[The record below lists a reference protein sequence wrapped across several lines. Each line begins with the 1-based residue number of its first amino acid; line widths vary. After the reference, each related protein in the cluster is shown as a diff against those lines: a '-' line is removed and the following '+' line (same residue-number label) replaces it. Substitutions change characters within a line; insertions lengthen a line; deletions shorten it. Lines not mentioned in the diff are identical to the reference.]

1 MHPNQPKISS
11 AKAQELQNQREAREQ
26 SRAKWAAFN
35 ARSKLQN
42 QGKESVTEY
51 GIKLFNANAETV
63 TIALG
68 LLLEELLA
76 NPNKPGPHF
85 AAWPLLLHVTNRGPR
100 TIALIALSVVLDRI
114 NQKPEKDHL
123 ALSIGAAL
131 EDELKAG
138 RIEKSNPTLLR
149 MIKKRRGQKALSN
162 DKILEG
168 LKLDFSGWTATEKK
182 QVGNLLLEI
191 IQANTE
197 LMKVTAWNRNGRL
210 KRIIEPT
217 DLVQKVIIAN
227 PPRPLPAKCLP
238 SLVKIKD
245 WNPNDK
251 DQKPLVRSRAGID
264 LSYLTE
270 KDLKHIAQPV
280 SILNKNEK
288 FIDPRMVNI
297 ERTAWDEGIKGLFPV
312 VRDPVEAPVK
322 DGYLADDEYK
332 KWVRA
337 KLDAQQDRNKGA
349 LDRKRIELDLRQLE
363 EVAGYPCWFSHC
375 LCFRGRIYTSNRYAT
390 HQGPDW
396 SKAAINFGKGER
408 CSPSGFDA
416 LLMAAAN
423 HFGEC
428 GEWSERL
435 KWGKENVA
443 EMCAVA
449 KDPLEQVGIWKDA
462 KEPWQYLQMCMAI
475 ADQVKDKG
483 SKCAVPIR
491 YDQTSSGIGISAAL
505 LRDHRLACLT
515 NITGDKKR
523 DLYEHMAD
531 QLQYLLRLDLSNGT
545 RSEQKKAEFWL
556 NFGID
561 RNLTKIP
568 CMTTIYG
575 AQFLGIVDGL
585 TALLEEN
592 DTDLRI
598 EQWEYAYLA
607 PARYLARKLKV
618 LIEKELASCLNLQK
632 WWKDTCKTILSKNKK
647 LRWTNPYGMPIE
659 LGSELDTRRNIHTL
673 TRGSAKWTTWNEFS
687 HPDELSARITNRSLM
702 ANAIHFM
709 DSGFCMNII
718 CKCAEQNIQLL
729 TNHDCFATTPTQ
741 AHRLQQTLCS
751 ELKNIYEQDYL
762 GSIRAELIANSGI
775 KGVKEVPCVGT
786 LDVTKI
792 GINSYCFS

>member
-1 MHPNQPKISS
+1 MHPNRLKISS
-11 AKAQELQNQREAREQ
+11 EKAKELQDQREAREQ

-35 ARSKLQN
+35 ARSKLQS

-76 NPNKPGPHF
+76 NPSKPGPHF

-100 TIALIALSVVLDRI
+100 TLALIALSVVLDRI
-114 NQKPEKDHL
+114 NQKPEKSNL
-123 ALSIGAAL
+123 ALHIGIAL

-149 MIKKRRGQKALSN
+149 MIKKKKGQKALSSK
-162 DKILEG
+162 KILEG
-168 LKLDFSGWTATEKK
+168 LNLDFSGWTGTEKK

-197 LMKVTAWNRNGRL
+197 LIKITPWNRNGKL
-210 KRIIEPT
+210 KQIIEPT

-227 PPRPLPAKCLP
+227 PPRPLPAKSLP

-245 WNPNDK
+245 WEPTDTE
-251 DQKPLVRSRAGID
+251 QRLLVRSRAGMD

-270 KDLKHIAQPV
+270 EDLRHIAQPAN
-280 SILNKNEK
+280 ILSRDEK
-288 FIDPRMVNI
+288 FIDPWMIDIIRKL
-297 ERTAWDEGIKGLFPV
+297 WDGNESGVFPV
-312 VRDPVEAPVK
+312 VRDPIEETTK
-322 DGYLADDEYK
+322 DGYLSEEEYK
-332 KWVRA
+332 QWA
-337 KLDAQQDRNKGA
+337 KRKLEAQHDRNKGA
-349 LDRKRIELDLRQLE
+349 SDRKRIELDIRQLE

-396 SKAAINFGKGER
+396 SKAAINFAEGER

-435 KWGKENVA
+435 KWGKENLA

-449 KDPLEQVGIWKDA
+449 KDPIEQVGIWKDA
-462 KEPWQYLQMCMAI
+462 KEPWQYLQMCKAI

-491 YDQTSSGIGISAAL
+491 FDQTSSGIGISAAL

-545 RSEQKKAEFWL
+545 RSEQRKAEFWL
-556 NFGID
+556 KFGID

-585 TALLEEN
+585 TNLLEEE
-592 DTDLRI
+592 DRGLSI
-598 EQWEYAYLA
+598 EQWEHAYLA
-607 PARYLARKLKV
+607 PARYLTRKLTI
-618 LIEKELASCLNLQK
+618 LIKKELASCLNLQE
-632 WWKDTCKTILSKNKK
+632 WWKDTSRKVLKKNKK

-659 LGSELDTRRNIHTL
+659 LGSQLDTRKNIHTL
-673 TRGSAKWTTWNEFS
+673 TRGSARWTTWNEFS

-718 CKCAEQNIQLL
+718 CRCAEQNIKVL

-741 AHRLQQTLCS
+741 ANKLQTMLCK

-762 GSIRAELIANSGI
+762 SMIREELIATS
-775 KGVKEVPCVGT
+775 GVKTIKPVPCVGT